1 MKLKRKLYSDYR
13 LQKQELIKDK
23 DGNKYDIYYL
33 QDIRTGEV
41 ITKKVKVPEINWS
54 SEVMN
59 SYVKGRKNKNNK

>member
-13 LQKQELIKDK
+13 LQRQELVKDK

-33 QDIRTGEV
+33 QNIRTGEV

-59 SYVKGRKNKNNK
+59 SYVKKSKKQ

>member
-23 DGNKYDIYYL
+23 DGNKYDIYYF

-59 SYVKGRKNKNNK
+59 SYVKKSKKQ